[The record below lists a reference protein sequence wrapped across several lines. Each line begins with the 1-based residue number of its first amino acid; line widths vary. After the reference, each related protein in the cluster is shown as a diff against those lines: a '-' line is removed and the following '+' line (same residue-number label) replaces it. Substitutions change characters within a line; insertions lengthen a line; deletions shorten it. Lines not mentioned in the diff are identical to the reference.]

1 MSTLE
6 FTVYSIRRGWRFS
19 KTFVFAGAFAAAVVA
34 GVFAGLASAPL
45 ASIWPPALLVAWSLM
60 FASRIRTRFFDPYA
74 KPKTSRR
81 AELEIGLLLV
91 VGVHAI
97 IQAAGGLGSPLYP
110 LVYILVAFLVVY
122 TPQWM
127 GFALV
132 AAAIGIEV
140 GLMVNAG
147 PDESAVFTTAVHG
160 VFIVFFALINF
171 AVTRSEVARTRLEA
185 RRVLEAK
192 QVEIENEAR
201 DFRLT
206 APARGQTGALS
217 RQDEQARIST
227 AAVRQVRN
235 AMYQHVDLLKKTMG
249 LHTCVV
255 LWLDTQGELLRILEC
270 ATETDAVTD
279 RRIEKGA
286 GVLGAVL
293 QGGRPLRL
301 KGLRCGYGGLP
312 YYEEPVKVTD
322 FLGVPV
328 SENGITRGILCAD
341 RCGDRPFEASDAEIL
356 LATAESLLSILSNE
370 RVFSQLQKAKSEQS
384 KLLAATDRL
393 SQALTQ
399 KDVVKASL
407 EAAAQIAQYDVAAVA
422 LVIEPGAK
430 QKVLCADGQGAE
442 KLCDKEF
449 SPSSALAFAALKNRH
464 FLPYRAELD
473 PRSQIVFSKATQ
485 KVFCRM
491 TSAMVLPLVSGEIP
505 LGTLVLAS
513 EKAGIYTEQ
522 VRTTLQVLGNQLG
535 AALLNAKMV
544 RRLEE
549 MATTDG
555 LTGLPNH
562 RTFQEEL
569 DKKLASAG
577 RFGTNLS
584 VILCDVDKFK
594 NVNDTYGHPVGD
606 MVLRSLGQT
615 LRRNVVR
622 DTDLAA
628 RYGGEEFVI
637 LCEGTDT
644 QGAVNL
650 AERVRG
656 DLEGQVFGTEQGELR
671 CTISMGVATF
681 PQHGLVKEE
690 LIEKADTALYAAKE
704 GGRNQVRTWDKSLSD
719 K

>member
-6 FTVYSIRRGWRFS
+6 YTVYSIRRGWRFS
-19 KTFVFAGAFAAAVVA
+19 KTFIFAGVFAAAVVA
-34 GVFAGLASAPL
+34 GSFAGLLSEPL
-45 ASIWPPALLVAWSLM
+45 ESLWPPALLVTWSLM
-60 FASRIRTRFFDPYA
+60 FASRIKTRFFDPYA
-74 KPKTSRR
+74 TSKTSRR

-91 VGVHAI
+91 VGVHGV
-97 IQAAGGLGSPLYP
+97 IQVAGGLDSPLYP
-110 LVYILVAFLVVY
+110 LVYVLVAFLVVY
-122 TPQWM
+122 TPQWI

-132 AAAIGIEV
+132 AAAIGIEAA
-140 GLMVNAG
+140 LMINAG
-147 PDESAVFTTAVHG
+147 PDRSAVFTTAVHA
-160 VFIVFFALINF
+160 VFIVFFAVINF
-171 AVTRSEVARTRLEA
+171 AVTRSEVARTRLAA
-185 RRVLEAK
+185 RREIEAK
-192 QVEIENEAR
+192 TDEIEREAH

-206 APARGQTGALS
+206 APAQGQTGILS
-217 RQDEQARIST
+217 RQDEQTRISV
-227 AAVRQVRN
+227 AGVKQVRN

-255 LWLDTQGELLRILEC
+255 LWLDARGELLRILEC
-270 ATETDAVTD
+270 ASETDAITR

-301 KGLRCGYGGLP
+301 KGLRRGYGGLP
-312 YYEEPVKVTD
+312 YYEEPTCVTD
-322 FLGVPV
+322 FLGVPI
-328 SENGITRGILCAD
+328 SENGSARGVLCAD
-341 RCGDRPFEASDAEIL
+341 RCGDRAFDAADAEIL
-356 LATAESLLSILSNE
+356 LAAAESLLSILSNE
-370 RVFSQLQKAKSEQS
+370 RVFAQLQKAKSEQS
-384 KLLAATDRL
+384 KLLVATDLL
-393 SQALTQ
+393 SQALTE
-399 KDVVKASL
+399 KDVVKAAL
-407 EAAAQIAQYDVAAVA
+407 EAAAQIAEYDVAAVA
-422 LVIEPGAK
+422 LAGEGGK
-430 QKVLCADGQGAE
+430 QKVLSARGQGAE
-442 KLCDKEF
+442 QLSNLEL
-449 SPSSALAFAALKNRH
+449 SPNSSLAFAALKNRH
-464 FLPYRAELD
+464 FLPYRAQLD
-473 PRSQIVFSKATQ
+473 PRTQIVFSKKTQ
-485 KVFCRM
+485 KVFGRM
-491 TSAMVLPLVSGEIP
+491 TSAMVLPLVSGEVP

-513 EKAGIYTEQ
+513 EKVGIYTEQ
-522 VRTTLQVLGNQLG
+522 VRTTLQVLSNQLG

-569 DKKLASAG
+569 DKKLASAN
-577 RFGTNLS
+577 RFGAKLS

-606 MVLRSLGQT
+606 QVLRGLGQT

-637 LCEGTDT
+637 VCEGTDT

-650 AERVRG
+650 AERVRK
-656 DLEGQVFGTEQGELR
+656 DLESQIFATDQGELR

-681 PQHGLVKEE
+681 PEHGRTKEE

-704 GGRNQVRTWDKSLSD
+704 GGRNQVRTWNRP
-719 K
+719 